1 MEDTLHHQTQSDIMD
16 EKKENKKLESL
27 PCEVCGGKYI
37 IYNKS
42 KHFKTKKHLRACG
55 EEKK

>member
-1 MEDTLHHQTQSDIMD
+1 MEDSQQPQTQSDIML

-27 PCEVCGGKYI
+27 PCAVCGGKYI

-42 KHFKTKKHLRACG
+42 KHFKTKKHLKAC
-55 EEKK
+55 EKQ